1 MPRTRFSPS
10 LLRLILLA
18 FLVVVGGAFA
28 AQAKSKDD
36 VVVLKNGDRLTGE
49 IKGLARGEL
58 KFKASYMA
66 DAVRLDWSKV
76 ARLES
81 KDRYLITLTD
91 GKLFTDFLR
100 LSPSGVADN
109 FLIGA
114 ERQAVRAK
122 QIEVL
127 KITPVE
133 AGFFRQLEGTVDF
146 GFSYTSGTDQYQT
159 DFSSSVTYRRGAHSV
174 TGRLASTFS
183 GQPEGSSSARNQLTL
198 DYRRRLSPRWY
209 AGGLLDLLRSD
220 QQSLDLRATAGGL
233 LGRDLRQTERTRL
246 SVFGGMAVSRDKY
259 SVALSKSKTINTDAL
274 VGFDFNTFRFT
285 TTDISSRLMVYPSLT
300 TPGRTRM
307 QFNTDLRIKLF
318 KDLYWGFHLYENY
331 DSKPPVR
338 AEKNELGPAPLSAG
352 SSERVL

>member
-1 MPRTRFSPS
+1 MTRTRVYK
-10 LLRLILLA
+10 RLPRIILL
-18 FLVVVGGAFA
+18 FFFVIVGGAFS

-36 VVVLKNGDRLTGE
+36 VVILRNGDRLTGE

-66 DAVRLDWSKV
+66 DAVRLDWAKV

-91 GKLFTDFLR
+91 GRLFTDFLR
-100 LSPSGVADN
+100 LNPPGAAADN

-114 ERQAVRAK
+114 EKNPFRTK
-122 QIEVL
+122 QVEVL
-127 KITPVE
+127 RITPVE

-146 GFSYTSGTDQYQT
+146 GFSYTSGNDQYQT
-159 DFSSSVTYRRGAHSV
+159 EFSSAVTYRRGAHSV

-183 GQPEGSSSARNQLTL
+183 GQTEGSSSARNQFTL
-198 DYRRRLSPRWY
+198 DYRRQLSPRWY
-209 AGGLLDLLRSD
+209 AGGLLDVLRSD

-233 LGRDLRQTERTRL
+233 LGRSLRQTERTRL

-259 SVALSKSKTINTDAL
+259 SAALGRPKTINTDAL
-274 VGFDFNTFRFT
+274 AGFDFNTFRFT
-285 TTDISSRLMVYPSLT
+285 TTDISSRLLLYPSLT
-300 TPGRTRM
+300 TPGRTRV

-338 AEKNELGPAPLSAG
+338 AEKNELGASTSLG
-352 SSERVL
+352 WKF